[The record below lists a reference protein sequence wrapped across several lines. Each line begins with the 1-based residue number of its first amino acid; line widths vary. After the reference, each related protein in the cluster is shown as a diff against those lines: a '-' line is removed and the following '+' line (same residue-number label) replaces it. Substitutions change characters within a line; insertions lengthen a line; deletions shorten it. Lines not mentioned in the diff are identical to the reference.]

1 MRKLFV
7 LALFVLACAPLS
19 LAQTI
24 DRRPEIFVGYSN
36 LQAEGIPSQ
45 ERNQT
50 NSFDDEVFGER
61 AGLHGVN
68 AEITGYVTPRFGLTG
83 DFSYNQR
90 SRSFTGTGSGT
101 AGGAAT
107 TGEID
112 TRVFQFMGGPSVR
125 FPNETR
131 VTPFLRS
138 LFGVANTRFEVEQRQ
153 QLAAGTATSSF
164 NTSSTD
170 FAMALGGGMDVRV
183 SERFAVRALQVDYN
197 PVFLR
202 DRSISVLGASG
213 AIQPQTLEG
222 QRMDNIRLSFGVVF
236 K

>member
-7 LALFVLACAPLS
+7 LVIFMFICASLG
-19 LAQTI
+19 LAQ

-45 ERNQT
+45 ELNQT

-83 DFSYNQR
+83 DFSYHQR
-90 SRSFTGTGSGT
+90 TRSFSGAGAGTG
-101 AGGAAT
+101 AGAAT

-112 TRVFQFMGGPSVR
+112 TRVFQFLGGPTVR

-153 QLAAGTATSSF
+153 QLPAGTVTSSF

-170 FAMALGGGMDVRV
+170 FAMALGGGLDVRV
-183 SERFAVRALQVDYN
+183 NERFALRALQVDYN

-202 DRSISVLGASG
+202 DRSINVLGG
-213 AIQPQTLEG
+213 AGAVLPQTLEG
-222 QRMDNIRLSFGVVF
+222 QREDNIRLSFGVVF